1 MKKKRILI
9 ETDNVNE
16 GYKNYKKYKRFIY
29 KNVEF
34 IYNGKNKDI
43 ERIVKV
49 LNIKSRRKRLEYI
62 FDESCSDID
71 RHFKGENIW

>member
-1 MKKKRILI
+1 MKKKKILT

-16 GYKNYKKYKRFIY
+16 GYKKYKKYKSIIY

-49 LNIKSRRKRLEYI
+49 LNI
-62 FDESCSDID
+62 
-71 RHFKGENIW
+71 

>member
-16 GYKNYKKYKRFIY
+16 GYKKYKKYKRFIY

-34 IYNGKNKDI
+34 IYIMAKTKI
-43 ERIVKV
+43 
-49 LNIKSRRKRLEYI
+49 
-62 FDESCSDID
+62 
-71 RHFKGENIW
+71 